1 MNNEKETLTMRII
14 VLAGGLSVER
24 DVSLSSGASICRAL
38 LDRGHNAVLIDLFM
52 GLKYPEDKL
61 DEVFTMPGANLS
73 IAEGIKTTAPD
84 LDAIRASREDKSP
97 CMLGPN
103 VIKLCQMADISM
115 LGLHSGIGENGQLQA
130 TFDVLGIKYT
140 GPNYL
145 GSAIAMDKGITKQ
158 IFKMNHIPTPEGAWL
173 HKSDMDKT
181 LSDMGISL
189 PVVVKPCC
197 GGSSIG
203 VYIPTT
209 EEEYHDAIAN
219 AFQYEDELIIEE
231 YIKGREFSCGF
242 IDGKALPVIE
252 IIPKDGFFDY
262 TNKYQDDLTQE
273 ICPADLDEE
282 ITLRMQEATIAACK
296 ALKLDI
302 YSRADFIL
310 TEDGRIYCLEVNT
323 LPGMT
328 PASLLP
334 KEAQAAG
341 IPYGELCELIIEKS
355 LARFK

>member
-1 MNNEKETLTMRII
+1 MKIV

-24 DVSLSSGASICRAL
+24 DVSLSSGASICHAL
-38 LDRGHNAVLIDLFM
+38 LERGHDAVLIDLFM
-52 GLKYPEDKL
+52 GLPYPEDKL
-61 DEVFTMPGANLS
+61 EEVFTIPGANLS

-84 LDAIRASREDKSP
+84 LDAIRASREDKSD

-158 IFKMNHIPTPEGAWL
+158 IFEMNQIPTPKGTWL
-173 HKSDMDKT
+173 NKADKDKSLT
-181 LSDMGISL
+181 ELGLSL

-203 VYIPTT
+203 VYIPST
-209 EEEYHDAIAN
+209 EQEYKASIDK
-219 AFQYEDELIIEE
+219 AFEFEDELIIEE
-231 YIKGREFSCGF
+231 YIKGREFSCGYM
-242 IDGKALPVIE
+242 DGKALPIIE

-262 TNKYQDDLTQE
+262 ANKYQANLTQE
-273 ICPADLDEE
+273 ICPANLDKDT
-282 ITLRMQEATIAACK
+282 TLRMQEATISACE

-302 YSRADFIL
+302 YSRADFLL

-328 PASLLP
+328 PSSLLP
-334 KEAQAAG
+334 QEAKAAG
-341 IPYGELCELIIEKS
+341 IGYGELCELIIEKS
-355 LARFK
+355 LARYK